1 LWRDTAE
8 VNSPTDPKIL
18 IDKPTLV
25 SNDTPTLAG
34 HHMTTHSKPKKT
46 DLPDL
51 SPNQLEIMQEIWDR
65 GETTVSEVWESLLSQ
80 RQVARNTIL
89 TLMDRLTQKG
99 WLKRRVDSGVHY
111 YSATTARKKTLGNM
125 VNQLIEKAFGGS
137 SEDMVLTLLESRG
150 LSKQESARIQSLI
163 EQAAKKENDK

>member
-1 LWRDTAE
+1 VT
-8 VNSPTDPKIL
+8 V
-18 IDKPTLV
+18 
-25 SNDTPTLAG
+25 
-34 HHMTTHSKPKKT
+34 HSKPKKT

-51 SPNQLEIMQEIWDR
+51 SPSQLEIMQEIWER

-99 WLKRRVDSGVHY
+99 WLKRRIDAGVHY

-125 VNQLIEKAFGGS
+125 VNQLIEKAFAGS
-137 SEDMVLTLLESRG
+137 SEDLVLTLLESRG
-150 LSKQESARIQSLI
+150 LTKAESDRIQTLI
-163 EQAAKKENDK
+163 QQAAKKGNKK